1 VNPPKPPTPL
11 PTDNAPPA
19 AKSALKQPMARPGNA
34 PVNAVFNRPPLWRRL
49 RPLITG
55 FDGPLLTGLLTLVAI
70 GCVVLFSALQG
81 QNISFADQL
90 RNLAVAFVVLFVV
103 AQIPPQRLMQIAV
116 PLYTFGIALLI
127 ATAMFG
133 LVRKGARR
141 WLNVGVVIQPSE
153 IMKIAMPLMLA
164 WYFQKREG
172 FIRLRDYAVAGLLLA
187 VPVGLIMKQ
196 PDLGTAMLVL
206 STGFFVIFFAGL
218 SWRVLALLAIAAAGA
233 MPVLWH
239 FMHDYQRQ
247 RVLMLLDPQADPLGT
262 GFNILQSMIA
272 IGSGGV
278 WGQGYL
284 HGTQAHLNFVPE
296 SHTDFV
302 FAVLAEEWGLAGNIA
317 LLLAYLFFIVRGLMI
332 AAAAPTMFSR
342 LLAGSI
348 TMIFF
353 TYAFV
358 NMGMVSGI
366 LPVVGVPL
374 PFVSYGGTALVTLML
389 GAGILLSIA
398 KSKRLVQS

>member
-1 VNPPKPPTPL
+1 MNTRL
-11 PTDNAPPA
+11 DRA
-19 AKSALKQPMARPGNA
+19 
-34 PVNAVFNRPPLWRRL
+34 PLWRRI
-49 RPLITG
+49 RPHVSG
-55 FDGPLLTGLLTLVAI
+55 FDAPLAAALLWLVAI

-81 QNISFADQL
+81 QHVPFADHL
-90 RNLAVAFVVLFVV
+90 RNLALGFAVLFLV
-103 AQIPPQRLMQIAV
+103 AQVPPHRLMQIAV
-116 PLYTFGIALLI
+116 PLYTLGVALLV
-127 ATAMFG
+127 ATAAFG

-141 WLNVGVVIQPSE
+141 WLDLGVTVVQPSE

-172 FIRLRDYAVAGLLLA
+172 LIRLRDYAVAGVLLA
-187 VPVGLIMKQ
+187 IPVGLIMKQ

-218 SWRVLALLAIAAAGA
+218 SWRVLLAGAVAAAGA
-233 MPVLWH
+233 APLLWH

-247 RVLMLLDPQADPLGT
+247 RILMLLDPQSDPLGT
-262 GFNILQSMIA
+262 GFNIIQSMIA

-284 HGTQAHLNFVPE
+284 HGTQAHLNFIPE

-302 FAVLAEEWGLAGNIA
+302 FAVLAEEWGLVGNLVLIA
-317 LLLAYLFFIVRGLMI
+317 SYLFFIMRGLYI
-332 AAAAPTMFSR
+332 ASGAPTLFSR

-374 PFVSYGGTALVTLML
+374 PLMSYGGTALITLLLVM
-389 GAGILLSIA
+389 GILMSVATHRQLN
-398 KSKRLVQS
+398 KS